1 MFRNLLAAF
10 EPPVGEKADAQTM
23 LASLLIRVAK
33 VDGDYQEVERQFIDR
48 LLSKKFQIDLL
59 KAEKIRKDGEKFEAS
74 VTDTVQ
80 ITREIKTAIPY
91 EKRQLLAEEL
101 WMIILSDSKRT
112 NEENNFMR
120 LCAKLIGINDVD
132 NANARKKAIKETQKN
147 L

>member
-1 MFRNLLAAF
+1 MFKNLLAAF
-10 EPPVGEKADAQTM
+10 EPPTEEKADAQTM